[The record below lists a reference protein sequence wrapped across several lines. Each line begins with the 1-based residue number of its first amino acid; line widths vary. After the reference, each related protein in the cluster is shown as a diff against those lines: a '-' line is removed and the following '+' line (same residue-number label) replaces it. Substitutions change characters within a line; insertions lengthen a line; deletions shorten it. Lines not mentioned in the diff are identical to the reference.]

1 MCRPIFARELAIV
14 LAATLGLTAA
24 MAAAGA
30 ATIPP
35 RASPA
40 IGQASP
46 AVWQLADW
54 IVAHGDNQG
63 LPIVIV
69 DKTSAKV
76 FAIDTGGALVGAAP
90 ALLGLAR
97 GDESPAG
104 IGDRRLSSIT
114 PQERI
119 TPAGRFVAALG
130 RNIGGKEV
138 LWVDYKAAI
147 SLHPVVTT
155 NPAEHRLRRLAT
167 VSPADNRISYGCINV
182 PAAFFED
189 VVRPLFKDKG
199 GIVYV
204 LPEVR
209 SVASVFFTGAAGEP
223 VKAPPVQ
230 AP

>member
-1 MCRPIFARELAIV
+1 MYRPAFSRELAIV
-14 LAATLGLTAA
+14 LMATLGVAVATPV
-24 MAAAGA
+24 AGA
-30 ATIPP
+30 AAIP
-35 RASPA
+35 RRVSPVTR
-40 IGQASP
+40 QASP
-46 AVWQLADW
+46 DVWQLARW

-63 LPIVIV
+63 LSIIIV

-76 FAIDTGGALVGAAP
+76 FAIDSGGALVGAAP
-90 ALLGLAR
+90 ALLGLAY
-97 GDESPAG
+97 GDESPPG
-104 IGDRRLSSIT
+104 IGERRLASIT

-119 TPAGRFVAALG
+119 TPAGRFIATLG

-147 SLHPVVTT
+147 SLHPVITT

-167 VSPADNRISYGCINV
+167 ASPADNRISYGCINV
-182 PAAFFED
+182 PQTFFEE
-189 VVRPLFKDKG
+189 VVRPLFKGKG

-209 SVASVFFTGAAGEP
+209 SVESVFFLGEAGEP
-223 VKAPPVQ
+223 AKAPPVG